1 MKPKNQPQ
9 HLLIANTPRA
19 LLLGKNYGPNY
30 VTVCQFK
37 V

>member
-19 LLLGKNYGPNY
+19 LLLGKNTL
-30 VTVCQFK
+30 VQTM
-37 V
+37 